1 MAAIDG
7 RAIRERALQL
17 GPDGELV
24 GLLATPEASPD
35 GSRGEADATSTHPL
49 VLFLNAGVIHRVGP
63 HRLHVVLARHLAAR
77 GLTSLRLDLS
87 GIGDS
92 RPVPGALSFRQ
103 SAVADVRS
111 VMDRLQADTG
121 ARRFVQLGLFS
132 GADNALATASADH
145 RVAGLVLIDPPAYV
159 TTRAKARKLAARVR
173 NLGSAGAVASWG
185 ANKLVQ
191 KVRRLR
197 ETPGAAEVTGGR
209 EMPPLDEYR
218 AQLAALAGR
227 GVAIFAIFT
236 GALGERYNGP
246 DQLFELFPELRGRVD
261 RAYFPDAN
269 HTFTELAAQAALV
282 SAVTDWIARHP

>member
-1 MAAIDG
+1 
-7 RAIRERALQL
+7 
-17 GPDGELV
+17 
-24 GLLATPEASPD
+24 
-35 GSRGEADATSTHPL
+35 
-49 VLFLNAGVIHRVGP
+49 VI
-63 HRLHVVLARHLAAR
+63 LARHLAAR
-77 GLTSLRLDLS
+77 GWTSLRLDLS

-92 RPVPGALSFRQ
+92 RPVPGSLSFRQ

-121 ARRFVQLGLFS
+121 ARRFVLFGLCS
-132 GADNALATASADH
+132 GADNALATASADE
-145 RVAGLVLIDPPAYV
+145 RVAGLVLVDPPAYV
-159 TTRAKARKLAARVR
+159 TTRAKARKLAERVR
-173 NLGSAGAVASWG
+173 NLGSAGAVATWG

-209 EMPPLDEYR
+209 EMPPLEEYR
-218 AQLAALAGR
+218 AQLAALTGR
-227 GVAIFAIFT
+227 GVAILAIFT

-282 SAVTDWIARHP
+282 SAVTDWIARRP